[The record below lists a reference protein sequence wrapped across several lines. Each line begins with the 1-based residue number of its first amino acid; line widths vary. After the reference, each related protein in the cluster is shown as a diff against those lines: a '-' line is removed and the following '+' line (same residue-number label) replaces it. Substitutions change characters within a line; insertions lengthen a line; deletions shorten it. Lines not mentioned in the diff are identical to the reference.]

1 MFKRKPT
8 ERKIEEKRAE
18 KKISSKDITIKVRDS
33 VGAKLGINRAGRNID
48 KISFEINRNRKNLKA
63 LGITDEE
70 LKQLGLQ

>member
-1 MFKRKPT
+1 MDYPFKRKVT
-8 ERKIEEKRAE
+8 ERKREAKRAN
-18 KKISSKDITIKVRDS
+18 ISSINVKDI

-70 LKQLGLQ
+70 LKALGLE

>member
-1 MFKRKPT
+1 MDYPFKRKVT
-8 ERKIEEKRAE
+8 ERKREAKRAE
-18 KKISSKDITIKVRDS
+18 KISSVTKDVKDI

-70 LKQLGLQ
+70 LTILGLE

>member
-18 KKISSKDITIKVRDS
+18 KKISSKDITIKVRDN